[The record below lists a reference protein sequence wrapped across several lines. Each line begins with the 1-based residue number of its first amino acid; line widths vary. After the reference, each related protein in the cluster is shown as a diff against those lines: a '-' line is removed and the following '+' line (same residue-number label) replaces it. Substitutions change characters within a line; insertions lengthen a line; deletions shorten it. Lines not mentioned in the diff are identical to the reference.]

1 MAASVFGVYPSFSL
15 IIFFEPSRIDS
26 TERLKKP
33 VAHIVVGYDLNKTQ
47 YIFIGQSHIFKSSN
61 ILKAACIRRAGSF
74 DRKIRDAPFPFTKLC
89 LGKVVFYLLSKFLIV
104 SRSTEGRQMA
114 CSSVD
119 SPIIGGDDECGN
131 LPFACS

>member
-1 MAASVFGVYPSFSL
+1 M
-15 IIFFEPSRIDS
+15 
-26 TERLKKP
+26 
-33 VAHIVVGYDLNKTQ
+33 NKTQ
-47 YIFIGQSHIFKSSN
+47 YIFIGQSRIFKSSN

-74 DRKIRDAPFPFTKLC
+74 DREIRDAPFPFTKLC

-119 SPIIGGDDECGN
+119 SPIMGRDDECGN
-131 LPFACS
+131 LPFACG